1 MLDSAAANPTTHS
14 RQKTAAVTWR
24 SRTSRTSLLLLD
36 CRRQSTAIQR
46 PLHSGSFH
54 ADQRPSR
61 RLSRWPHA
69 IKKCQAVHLPPQQ
82 FSKSL
87 IGKKNCAVNFITT
100 LCRNILLFSRYS
112 RRREAREYSNHPR
125 LCVCVCDSVCL
136 SVCPHD
142 KTKTAETTIT
152 KLATEI
158 VHHESSPT
166 N

>member
-87 IGKKNCAVNFITT
+87 IGKKTVQLISSQLYVVIYYYFLVTRADGSRVSIAIIRVCA
-100 LCRNILLFSRYS
+100 
-112 RRREAREYSNHPR
+112 
-125 LCVCVCDSVCL
+125 CVCVILSVCL

-142 KTKTAETTIT
+142 KTKTAKTTIT
-152 KLATEI
+152 KLATGI
-158 VHHESSPT
+158 
-166 N
+166 